1 MLERIGGECAGAVTF
16 MPAGQPLTENHY
28 RELSQKALVAILK
41 ELPKRPLL
49 AGREGGR
56 LTLAGAQDKL
66 AVRITSGEVRL
77 PLGDAPSTPP
87 RCLHSCEA
95 IRATVTETTLT
106 DGWGHILPNAI

>member
-49 AGREGGR
+49 AGRERVR
-56 LTLAGAQDKL
+56 LTSFQELHRQP
-66 AVRITSGEVRL
+66 RRL
-77 PLGDAPSTPP
+77 PVYEVTP
-87 RCLHSCEA
+87 
-95 IRATVTETTLT
+95 
-106 DGWGHILPNAI
+106 